1 MKMELVYGLNGILR
15 LLILPIC
22 MSVALPAT
30 IMLLFLH
37 MNFQIAR
44 FLLLTVPLA
53 TVIFALGIGV
63 ILLTLSI
70 IMKLQNIKELPL
82 TIPD

>member
-1 MKMELVYGLNGILR
+1 
-15 LLILPIC
+15 
-22 MSVALPAT
+22 
-30 IMLLFLH
+30 MLLFLH